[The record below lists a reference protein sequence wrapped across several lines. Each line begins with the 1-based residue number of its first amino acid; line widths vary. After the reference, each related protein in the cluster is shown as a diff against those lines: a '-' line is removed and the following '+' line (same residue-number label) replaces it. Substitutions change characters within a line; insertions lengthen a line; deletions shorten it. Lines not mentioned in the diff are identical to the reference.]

1 MIASMKVP
9 RGLNY
14 HEDATRTGA
23 TLPVAGHLRPRFR
36 VATDKWCP
44 VYTRLVAHADRLR
57 WRWYDVLD
65 FLDVQDALSLP
76 VAGEA

>member
-1 MIASMKVP
+1 MSVSIKVQ
-9 RGLNY
+9 RDLNY
-14 HEDATRTGA
+14 HEDTTRAGA

-44 VYTRLVAHADRLR
+44 VYTRLVAPADHLH

-65 FLDVQDALSLP
+65 FLDVQGALSLP